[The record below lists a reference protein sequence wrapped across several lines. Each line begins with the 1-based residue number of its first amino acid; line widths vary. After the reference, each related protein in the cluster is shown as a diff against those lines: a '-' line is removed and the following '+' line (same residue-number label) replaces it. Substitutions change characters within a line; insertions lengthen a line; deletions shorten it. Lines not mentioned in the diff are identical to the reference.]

1 MFSVTGSHPRRQTR
15 EVELDFA
22 REWVEFYDPDNP
34 EHLIAADMTWLLS
47 R

>member
-1 MFSVTGSHPRRQTR
+1 LNFVTAEHPG

-34 EHLIAADMTWLLS
+34 DT
-47 R
+47 